1 MQGLAVLLLIL
12 GLVLRLRTT
21 VVVLLS
27 ACVAGLGCGLPAPR
41 LLEILGKAFLENRNL
56 TLFLLTLP
64 AVATVERYGL
74 KEWIGEW
81 IHRRGWHR
89 PAQLLVGYQFFRV
102 VCGMLGLRL
111 NGHPNLVR
119 PLLAPMVCAE
129 TPEAQHQTMKAAAA
143 AAENYGNFYG
153 QNLSPVGGGV
163 LMAYATMKAL
173 GYSMSLWRMV
183 AFAAFPALLS
193 LLLAAVQF
201 RLLAKDVPRD

>member
-1 MQGLAVLLLIL
+1 MQGWAVLVLLV
-12 GLVLRLRTT
+12 GLLLRLRTT

-27 ACVAGLGCGLPAPR
+27 AAVAGLGCGLSPFS
-41 LLEILGKAFLENRNL
+41 LLDTLGKAFLDNRNL

-81 IHRRGWHR
+81 IRRRGWHS
-89 PAQLLVGYQFFRV
+89 PAQLLVGYQLFRV
-102 VCGMLGLRL
+102 GCGALGLRL

-129 TPEAQHQTMKAAAA
+129 TPEEGHDQVKAAAA

-163 LMAYATMKAL
+163 LMAFATMKAL
-173 GYSMSLWRMV
+173 GYQMSLWRMV
-183 AFAAFPALLS
+183 AFAVFPCVLS
-193 LLLAAVQF
+193 ILLAAWQF
-201 RLLAKDVPRD
+201 RQVGKSRDA

>member
-1 MQGLAVLLLIL
+1 MQGWAVLILLL
-12 GLVLRLRTT
+12 GLLLRLRTT
-21 VVVLLS
+21 VVVLVAAL
-27 ACVAGLGCGLPAPR
+27 VAGFGCGLAPLA
-41 LLEILGKAFLENRNL
+41 LLEILGRAFLDNRNL

-81 IHRRGWHR
+81 IHRRGWRH
-89 PAQLLVGYQFFRV
+89 PTQLLLGYQILRV
-102 VCGMLGLRL
+102 ACGALGLRL

-129 TPEAQHQTMKAAAA
+129 TPPERHQQFKAAAA

-163 LMAYATMKAL
+163 LMAFATMKGL

-183 AFAAFPALLS
+183 AFATVPCVLS
-193 LLLAAVQF
+193 LLLAGWQF
-201 RLLAKDVPRD
+201 ARLKADQDA

>member
-1 MQGLAVLLLIL
+1 MQGWAVLFLLL
-12 GLVLRLRTT
+12 GLFLRVRTT

-27 ACVAGLGCGLPAPR
+27 ASIAGLGCGLTPLK
-41 LLEILGKAFLENRNL
+41 LLEILGQAFLDNRNL

-74 KEWIGEW
+74 KEWIGDW
-81 IHRRGWHR
+81 IGRRGWHR
-89 PAQLLVGYQFFRV
+89 PARLLLGYQLVRV
-102 VCGMLGLRL
+102 GCGALGLRL

-129 TPEAQHQTMKAAAA
+129 TPEDQHETMKAAAA

-163 LMAYATMKAL
+163 LMVFATMKSPGYSPSLWQMVAYAT
-173 GYSMSLWRMV
+173 
-183 AFAAFPALLS
+183 FPCILS
-193 LLLAAVQF
+193 LLCAAVQF
-201 RLLAKDVPRD
+201 HYLEKKLRD

>member
-1 MQGLAVLLLIL
+1 MQGWAVLLLL
-12 GLVLRLRTT
+12 VGLLLRLRTT

-27 ACVAGLGCGLPAPR
+27 ATVAGLGCGLEPLR
-41 LLEILGKAFLENRNL
+41 LLEILGKAFLDNRNL

-81 IHRRGWHR
+81 IQRRGWHQ
-89 PAQLLVGYQFFRV
+89 PLQLLLGYQFFRV
-102 VCGMLGLRL
+102 GCGALGLRL

-129 TPEAQHQTMKAAAA
+129 TAKEEHETMKAAAA

-163 LMAYATMKAL
+163 LMAFATMKAL
-173 GYSMSLWRMV
+173 GYPMSLWRMV
-183 AFAAFPALLS
+183 VFATFPCALS
-193 LLLAAVQF
+193 LLFAAIQF
-201 RLLAKDVPRD
+201 GHLSRKPRA

>member
-1 MQGLAVLLLIL
+1 MQGWAVLVLVAGLL
-12 GLVLRLRTT
+12 LRLRTT

-27 ACVAGLGCGLPAPR
+27 ALLAGLGCGMTPLQ
-41 LLEILGKAFLENRNL
+41 LLEILGKAFLDNRNL

-74 KEWIGEW
+74 KEWIGNW
-81 IHRRGWHR
+81 IRRHGWHR
-89 PAQLLVGYQFFRV
+89 PGQLLIGYQAFRV
-102 VCGMLGLRL
+102 ACGALGLRL

-129 TPEAQHQTMKAAAA
+129 TDEEQHDTMKAAAA

-163 LMAYATMKAL
+163 LMAFATMKGL
-173 GYSMSLWRMV
+173 GYSVSLWRMV
-183 AFAAFPALLS
+183 AFATFPCLLCLLFAS
-193 LLLAAVQF
+193 LQF
-201 RLLAKDVPRD
+201 RSLSRKPDA